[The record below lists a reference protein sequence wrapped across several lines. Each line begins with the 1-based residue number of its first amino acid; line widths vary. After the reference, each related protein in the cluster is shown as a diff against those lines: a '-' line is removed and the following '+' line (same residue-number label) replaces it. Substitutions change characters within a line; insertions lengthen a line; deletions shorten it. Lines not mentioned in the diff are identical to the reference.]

1 MAIQWIRPIRAVKKV
16 KSIDSQEV
24 LRRLQIFLE
33 SDQVIET
40 PVRILARFWE
50 DQQNVLGY
58 QELRQI
64 IQDETI
70 SQQALQLWSQD
81 YSVLVANQFSSVWM
95 DAVKAGAAAVAEQP
109 LFHGI
114 PFDFQIQTP
123 GLLHWIQQ
131 RGAEFVTAC
140 TIEQKQAIATLLTKK
155 MKERHTVDELSRMIR
170 PCIGLTKE
178 QVKANIRYYENI
190 VENLKKEHPKMKLE
204 SIQKKAQAAAQKYAE
219 RQHRQRA
226 ITIAQTESAFA
237 YNYGAD
243 EGVRQAQAQHFLGIV
258 KKCWCTSGD
267 DAVCVLCASLDGIE
281 IDMDANFQIKGK
293 ALFKGQ
299 HMLPPAHPRCACA
312 VEYIEVEKS
321 VFSSRLEP
329 EIRNNMTENADC
341 LIRDHSREQDTSEER
356 EIVNSAINSVPVKVR
371 EQLDNGTII
380 DVGKIGASQ
389 YDYGNDI
396 LYVAK
401 GAEKEDV
408 IHEIGH
414 MVENKM
420 MNSIVVTKLLEDAV
434 SNITIFDIKSEIYYD
449 AAGNGIEIFLVKS
462 DKFISEYQ
470 GRIYTEDIL
479 SEFDAN
485 TGRIKTDKLMEFIS
499 EAFRVYC
506 TEPNLLKNIYPE
518 LFEYMKGIVE

>member
-64 IQDETI
+64 IQDEII

-81 YSVLVANQFSSVWM
+81 YSVLVANQFYSVWM

-237 YNYGAD
+237 YHHGAD
-243 EGVRQAQAQHFLGIV
+243 EGIRQAQAKNLLGKV

-267 DAVCVLCASLDGIE
+267 DAVCEICASLDGIE
-281 IDMDANFQIKGK
+281 LEMDVDFKIKGK
-293 ALFKGQ
+293 SLFKGQ
-299 HMLPPAHPRCACA
+299 HRLPPAHPRCACA
-312 VEYIEVEKS
+312 VEYIEEEMPIYPNMIFPETQISITEKNS
-321 VFSSRLEP
+321 LKEYSIE
-329 EIRNNMTENADC
+329 EIENIAIQTEKIASKYINVPSAWSGKIVVDDEFGRIGKDWNCDILTTRETAPHMILHEQIHARSISYYDQGTYKKYRSIEEATVQFMTQEISKKEKIEIIESQYD
-341 LIRDHSREQDTSEER
+341 
-356 EIVNSAINSVPVKVR
+356 EIVNALR
-371 EQLDNGTII
+371 EIGRH
-380 DVGKIGASQ
+380 IGAYKTD
-389 YDYGNDI
+389 YDFAKVMIEMPVSERLNWLSNSLYGTMSINQNLTI
-396 LYVAK
+396 
-401 GAEKEDV
+401 EDY
-408 IHEIGH
+408 
-414 MVENKM
+414 MK
-420 MNSIVVTKLLEDAV
+420 
-434 SNITIFDIKSEIYYD
+434 
-449 AAGNGIEIFLVKS
+449 
-462 DKFISEYQ
+462 
-470 GRIYTEDIL
+470 L
-479 SEFDAN
+479 SE
-485 TGRIKTDKLMEFIS
+485 
-499 EAFRVYC
+499 
-506 TEPNLLKNIYPE
+506 LLDMLY
-518 LFEYMKGIVE
+518 